1 MLFLNAK
8 FQQWKRRL
16 ENIKKQDP
24 KFRKFRTRLSLISE
38 EIGP

>member
-1 MLFLNAK
+1 MLFLNAE

-24 KFRKFRTRLSLISE
+24 VTPHFEQFEGIGRL
-38 EIGP
+38 P